1 MKSIYPFLLTVLVVL
16 TGILMYW
23 ADYLSLSSYFA
34 ITIVFLL
41 LMAIFCKQTTTSV
54 AFTHKIAL
62 MTYMGVALLSLMVF
76 SNYYQAKGDI
86 YFNTDHHALAWKGY
100 QIPEKGLLYGPE
112 NNAFLQD
119 TAITGSIRYE
129 LERNDSGDVAR
140 IHLTATGMGRSFFVG
155 KKEMQDGVSEMFYNK
170 NTTLSAIGQGGIC
183 FQNKVDSTILKF
195 EVIEQPFSPGWI
207 LGGPERDSVLY
218 VFTVT
223 DFNNQTL
230 CSDTIHSGLLIQ
242 KSYAISALMPV
253 NTISNFGNNM
263 EAYSIVREHYRTKEG
278 PFTLNNYGW
287 LKRMIISKKHESFRN
302 QQYLVEQVQDCDG
315 ISVMGNNDE
324 DHCFMVTLMPGDP
337 FFVGFGSSG
346 TPRMYFSKSGQL
358 LFDLPQWRPLSS
370 EKTQTDMLVSSSDFV
385 VSNPKDISP
394 YNILFNAPQIDKNDS
409 DHGVSGNNHLFS
421 TYVSYT
427 KGPTKDF
434 LRLAVNHQEIVDAG
448 KDFLV
453 ACDAVSEAQA
463 ILQLMDFKS
472 KSVFQPKDFHITILW
487 IFILAALSV
496 FFNIKRTRHEVMTIV
511 TEMSCIVLLLVL
523 FTTRYTM
530 CWRMAVFPPF
540 EDLSRHEFVSFVNNK
555 TIHTYLTQYLL
566 WGLAVLP
573 LTKITLFIIRWI
585 VAIKQSNIEQGY
597 ETFRTKK
604 LQNNLCRRLLLWLP
618 LFMAFIIEPI
628 CCMLMPRGAQILL
641 PVSAYF
647 LLDILLTYILL
658 EKHASDVEMAIQNL
672 RYYVQFPFVLNF
684 VVHLILLSILDAGY
698 GVMFLLYGI
707 IRYYLSL
714 ARWALRE
721 ERRKIIWWLGVLGIM
736 TTILCLFYFSANIVA
751 EMMNNPILGNT
762 IFIIVGALGIL
773 LFAWGISE
781 TFDSKIFSKPIHSL
795 GVVIVCLI
803 LSWCFVSATHVYDY
817 VLGPDGHYT
826 HLRYRTKVLV
836 EDWADILN
844 HERVSN
850 ARNISRFRQTSENQ
864 WILDHYYQN
873 RPQAEEPYFKMQPM
887 SKRGA
892 MWGAQTTDLS
902 FLRFGIGEHG
912 MSFATGIILLMLLV
926 CTIAMWQPKS
936 PILLRKEAR
945 HNIAIGALLL
955 ILMQSVFV
963 WMSVTN
969 KFIFFG
975 QDFPMLSM
983 TSKMTIFYVLFLL
996 ILASLASVT
1005 DSEDLPKKFNKN
1017 EQLLSIIFSILLA
1030 IFCIFL
1036 HVWQGEDRRNKNLES
1051 YDLELNG
1058 VKNVLHVHN
1067 SLLRYYQ
1074 IQANNAYNRIILKKE
1089 GYNRYGKKLLAD
1101 FNDNIYLNLDEEHEG
1116 IQSPDCVI
1124 DFGIEGGT
1132 TKFPLVSNSSHLYQ
1146 PLMDLYRLRRNSGS
1160 ARIVMSPD
1168 SVTLQLVFP
1177 QDSLYTPQERS
1188 LIRELNYLFASFQ
1201 IENQSMRQALLYVN
1215 RGGKDMRDAAKEERN
1230 AIMENYRRLNS
1241 SDFTA
1246 MMTDYQSFLKDA
1258 RQHKGKPEN
1267 VMLDSLLSRIDHLDS
1282 TEGTT
1287 FTNSLI
1293 EAYINNYAKN
1303 NSPENIIYIRRD
1315 RDTGFLQF
1323 NINRSYFKI
1332 EDIKSSWQGD
1342 IVANDAEM
1350 NQLLLVGNDRREIY
1364 GDQIHNDHFD
1374 IAKIPSSWLQGEKDQ
1389 YLFKSYSPITVQL
1402 KAFNRVG
1409 LPHNQDRWSALKLT
1423 ESDGAEIIE
1432 TKGNVSVRLPNGLH
1446 HVFAKNIWINGKHRH
1461 VYPLGK
1467 ELFWMKPYS
1476 DYVSAIM
1483 ADSIESTKDENPQ
1496 TIILPHV
1503 ISLDYELSD
1512 SLYQKIAYIGDS
1524 IYNDDK
1530 QKEEWRQANLS
1541 VFVGNSNGEIVAIP
1555 EYNGNPF
1562 FRINPNDHASIA
1574 KVRNHSTLFSDYS
1587 DERNL
1592 NGNLNLLPLSIG
1604 PGSSLKPLTFGA
1616 VSSTFDPGWNTFRLV
1631 GSITHEPQRPYAV
1644 LSYAEKAFNR
1654 GEKPFTSLS
1663 GDEPEFGATFDIASY
1678 LIRSSNYFNSVV
1690 TFIGSF
1696 SEASLQKGIFTRS
1709 RDINQYGRDEF
1720 PVMSVSGK
1728 NVKFDTIFSPRGV
1741 DAEPILMKRFYDN
1754 YGVFSKPTIVDEAY
1768 LDQWSLDPVL
1778 RASSKNTY
1786 YKKRNRPWLATSEAW
1801 TIPEPSFIDF
1811 PLRADD
1817 AELSYIQKIKTITL
1831 GMRRIVTVTPLK
1843 MGEMFGR
1850 LFLLDNNF
1858 RFTISRPS
1866 LYQSIVNFNLPAYNN
1881 QADDYLKMLQ
1891 ADRSFYQGMRG
1902 CAMSGG
1908 TAAYMEQLSKE
1919 LEGEGKYLYA
1929 KTGTI
1934 DNNKNNQANLLAV
1947 IITNADMQKVTIE
1960 DGKMVTPGGNP
1971 LKYYVIYIAQ
1981 DKTLNGSRSRIL
1993 KQKYQKDVVRT
2004 VIHSRRFKDFFSDNN
2019 N

>member
-1 MKSIYPFLLTVLVVL
+1 MKSLFPLLVTIVAVLIGAL
-16 TGILMYW
+16 LYW
-23 ADYLSLSSYFA
+23 TNYLSLTRYLA
-34 ITIVFLL
+34 ITIVYLFII
-41 LMAIFCKQTTTSV
+41 AVFCRQPSVRV

-62 MTYMGVALLSLMVF
+62 MTYLGVSILSIMAF

-86 YFNTDHHALAWKGY
+86 YSNIEHHVLAWKGY
-100 QIPEKGLLYGPE
+100 QVPDTGLLYGKG
-112 NNAFLQD
+112 NDAFLQD
-119 TAITGSIRYE
+119 TANIGSIHYVF
-129 LERNDSGDVAR
+129 ERNDSGNIDR
-140 IHLTATGMGRSFFVG
+140 IQLTASEMGRSFFVG
-155 KKEMQDGVSEMFYNK
+155 KKGAEDGISEIYYNR
-170 NTTLSAIGQGGIC
+170 NSTLSAIGKDGIC
-183 FQNKVDSTILKF
+183 FQNRVDSTLLKL
-195 EVIEQPFSPGWI
+195 EVIEQEAFPSWF
-207 LGGPERDSVLY
+207 LGGPEKDSVLY

-223 DFNNQTL
+223 DNNHRVL
-230 CSDTIHSGLLIQ
+230 SSDTVYSSLLIQ
-242 KSYAISALMPV
+242 KSYSISALMPV
-253 NTISNFGNNM
+253 KTVSLFGNDM
-263 EAYSIVREHYRTKEG
+263 EAFNIVREHYRTKEG

-287 LKRMIISKKHESFRN
+287 LKRMIVKKKHESFRD
-302 QQYLVEQVQDCDG
+302 QQYLVEQIQASED
-315 ISVMGNNDE
+315 ISILDSNNE
-324 DHCFMVTLMPGDP
+324 IHHFAITLMPGDP
-337 FFVGFGSSG
+337 FFIGFGNNS

-358 LFDLPQWRPLSS
+358 LFDLPQWRPLSA
-370 EKTQTDMLVSSSDFV
+370 EKDQTDVLVSSSEFAV
-385 VSNPKDISP
+385 VNPSDISP
-394 YNILFNAPQIDKNDS
+394 YNILFNSPQVDKNDG
-409 DHGVSGNNHLFS
+409 DKICPGNHHLFS
-421 TYVSYT
+421 TNISYA
-427 KGPTKDF
+427 KGPTQEL
-434 LRLAVNHQEIVDAG
+434 LRIAVDHQQIINSG
-448 KDFLV
+448 QDFLV
-453 ACDAVSEAQA
+453 ACSAGNEAKA
-463 ILQLMDFKS
+463 ILQLIDFKKES
-472 KSVFQPKDFHITILW
+472 AFQPKAFFRTILW
-487 IFILAALSV
+487 IFVLAALSI
-496 FFNIKRTRHEVMTIV
+496 FFSIKRTRHEVMTIV
-511 TEMSCIVLLLVL
+511 TEMSCIVLLMVL

-540 EDLSRHEFVSFVNNK
+540 EDLSRLEYVSFVNSQ
-555 TIHTYLTQYLL
+555 TVHEWLTQYLV
-566 WGLAVLP
+566 WGLFFLLP
-573 LTKITLFIIRWI
+573 FIKIILFIFRWT
-585 VAIKQSNIEQGY
+585 VAIRQPNSEQRY
-597 ETFRTKK
+597 EKHTTKNLHKK
-604 LQNNLCRRLLLWLP
+604 LWKRLLLWLP
-618 LFMAFIIEPI
+618 LFMAVLVEPL
-628 CCMLMPRGAQILL
+628 CCMLLPRGAQILL
-641 PVSAYF
+641 PVSVYF
-647 LLDILLTYILL
+647 LLDILLVYILL
-658 EKHASDVEMAIQNL
+658 ERHAPNADKAIQNL

-684 VVHLILLSILDAGY
+684 AAHLILLSILDAGY

-721 ERRKIIWWLGVLGIM
+721 EKRKFVWWLGVLGFLAV
-736 TTILCLFYFSANIVA
+736 ILCLFYFSANIVA
-751 EMMNNPILGNT
+751 AMMNSPFLGNFV
-762 IFIIVGALGIL
+762 FIIFGALGIL
-773 LFAWGISE
+773 LVIWGINE
-781 TFDSKIFSKPIHSL
+781 TLDNIFFCKRIRSL
-795 GVVIVCLI
+795 SVVIASLL
-803 LSWCFVSATHVYDY
+803 LSWCMVSATHVYDY
-817 VLGPDGHYT
+817 VLGPDGHYA

-836 EDWADILN
+836 EDWTDILN

-864 WILDHYYQN
+864 WILDHYYEN
-873 RPQAEEPYFKMQPM
+873 RPQGQDPYFKMQPM

-902 FLRFGIGEHG
+902 FLRFGISEHG

-926 CTIAMWQPKS
+926 FAIAMWQPKS

-955 ILMQSVFV
+955 ILMQSIFV

-996 ILASLASVT
+996 VLAILASTT
-1005 DSEDLPKKFNKN
+1005 DSEELPKKFNKN
-1017 EQLLSIIFSILLA
+1017 EQLLSIIFSIILA
-1030 IFCIFL
+1030 FFCIFL
-1036 HVWQGEDRRNKNLES
+1036 HVLQGQDRKNKNQAS

-1058 VKNVLHVHN
+1058 VKKVLHAHN

-1089 GYNRYGKKLLAD
+1089 GYNRYGKKLFAD
-1101 FNDNIYLNLDEEHEG
+1101 FNENIYLNLDEEHEG

-1124 DFGIEGGT
+1124 DLGTEGAS

-1146 PLMDLYRLRRNSGS
+1146 PLMDFYRLRRNSGS
-1160 ARIVMSPD
+1160 ARIAMSPD

-1201 IENQSMRQALLYVN
+1201 IENQSMRQALLYAN
-1215 RGGKDMRDAAKEERN
+1215 RGGKDIRDAANEERN

-1267 VMLDSLLSRIDHLDS
+1267 VMLDSLLARIDHLDS
-1282 TEGTT
+1282 TEGAT

-1293 EAYINNYAKN
+1293 EAYISNYAKK

-1315 RDTGFLQF
+1315 RETGFLQF

-1332 EDIKSSWQGD
+1332 EENNSPWRGD
-1342 IVANDAEM
+1342 ILAYDAES
-1350 NQLLLVGNDRREIY
+1350 NQLLLVGSDRREIY

-1402 KAFNRVG
+1402 KAYNRVG
-1409 LPHNQDRWSALKLT
+1409 LPHNQDKWSALKLT

-1446 HVFAKNIWINGKHRH
+1446 HVFAKNIWVNGKRRH
-1461 VYPLGK
+1461 IYPLGK

-1476 DYVSAIM
+1476 DYVSAVM
-1483 ADSIESTKDENPQ
+1483 ADSIKDEHLQ
-1496 TIILPHV
+1496 AMSLSHM

-1530 QKEEWRQANLS
+1530 QKEEWRHANLS
-1541 VFVGNSNGEIVAIP
+1541 VFVGNSNGEILAIP

-1562 FRINPNDHASIA
+1562 FRINPNDYASIA
-1574 KVRNHSTLFSDYS
+1574 RVRNHSTLFSDYT

-1616 VSSTFDPGWNTFRLV
+1616 VSSTFNPGWNTFGLV
-1631 GSITHEPQRPYAV
+1631 GSIENKKKVPYAIV
-1644 LSYAEKAFNR
+1644 RYAEKPFNER
-1654 GEKPFTSLS
+1654 EKPFVSPYR
-1663 GDEPEFGATFDIASY
+1663 DEPEFGKTFDIANY
-1678 LIRSSNYFNSVV
+1678 LIRSSNYYNSVV

-1709 RDINQYGRDEF
+1709 RDINRYGRDEF
-1720 PVMSVSGK
+1720 PVMSISGK
-1728 NVKFDTIFSPRGV
+1728 YVKFDTIFSPRGA

-1754 YGVFSKPTIVDEAY
+1754 YGVFSEPTIVDEAY
-1768 LDQWSLDPVL
+1768 LDEWSLDPVL
-1778 RASSKNTY
+1778 RASSKNSY
-1786 YKKRNRPWLATSEAW
+1786 YKKKNRPWLATSEAW

-1817 AELSYIQKIKTITL
+1817 SELSYIQKIKTITL

-1866 LYQSIVNFNLPAYNN
+1866 PYQSIVNFNLPAYNN
-1881 QADDYLKMLQ
+1881 QADNYLKMLQ

-1919 LEGEGKYLYA
+1919 LEGQGKYLYA

-1947 IITNADMQKVTIE
+1947 IITDADMQKITIK
-1960 DGKMVTPGGNP
+1960 DGKMLTPKGNP

-1981 DKTLNGSRSRIL
+1981 DKTLSGSRSRQL
-1993 KQKYQKDVVRT
+1993 KIKYQQDVVKT
-2004 VIHSRRFKDFFSDNN
+2004 VKNSRRFKEFFSDNN
-2019 N
+2019 K

>member
-1 MKSIYPFLLTVLVVL
+1 MKSIFPFLLTVLVVL

-23 ADYLSLSSYFA
+23 ADHLSLSSYFA
-34 ITIVFLL
+34 ITIVYLF
-41 LMAIFCKQTTTSV
+41 LMAVFCKQASERV

-86 YFNTDHHALAWKGY
+86 YSNTDHHALAWKGY
-100 QIPEKGLLYGPE
+100 QVPEKGILYGPQ
-112 NNAFLQD
+112 NDAFLQD
-119 TAITGSIRYE
+119 TAITGSIHYE

-140 IHLTATGMGRSFFVG
+140 IHLTATEMGRSFFVG
-155 KKEMQDGVSEMFYNK
+155 KKDTHDGASEIYYNK
-170 NTTLSAIGQGGIC
+170 NTTLSTIGQRGIC
-183 FQNKVDSTILKF
+183 FQNKVDSTFLKL
-195 EVIEQPFSPGWI
+195 EVIEQPTSPGWL

-223 DFNNQTL
+223 DFNNQIL

-253 NTISNFGNNM
+253 NTISYFGNNM
-263 EAYSIVREHYRTKEG
+263 EAYNIVREHYRTKEG
-278 PFTLNNYGW
+278 PYTLNNYGW
-287 LKRMIISKKHESFRN
+287 LKRMIISKKHESFRD
-302 QQYLVEQVQDCDG
+302 QQYLVEQVLDSKE
-315 ISVMGNNDE
+315 ISIVDINNE
-324 DHCFMVTLMPGDP
+324 SHHFIVTLMPGDP
-337 FFVGFGSSG
+337 FFVGFGSNG
-346 TPRMYFSKSGQL
+346 TPRMYFSKNGQL

-409 DHGVSGNNHLFS
+409 DQGVSGNNHLFS

-427 KGPTKDF
+427 KGPTKEF
-434 LRLAVNHQEIVDAG
+434 LRLAVNHHEVVDAG

-453 ACDAVSEAQA
+453 ACNTGSEAQA

-472 KSVFQPKDFHITILW
+472 KSVFQPKDFFITILW

-496 FFNIKRTRHEVMTIV
+496 FFNIKRTRNEVMTIV
-511 TEMSCIVLLLVL
+511 TEMSCIVLLMVL

-540 EDLSRHEFVSFVNNK
+540 EDLSRFEFVSFVNSK

-573 LTKITLFIIRWI
+573 FTKIVIFIIRWT
-585 VAIKQSNIEQGY
+585 VAIKQSNIEQSY
-597 ETFRTKK
+597 ETKRMGL
-604 LQNNLCRRLLLWLP
+604 LQKNLWRRLLLWLP
-618 LFMAFIIEPI
+618 LFIAFIIEPI
-628 CCMLMPRGAQILL
+628 CCTLMSRGAQILL

-658 EKHASDVEMAIQNL
+658 EKQASDVEKAIQNL

-684 VVHLILLSILDAGY
+684 VVHLVLLLILDAGY

-721 ERRKIIWWLGVLGIM
+721 ERRKIIWWLGVLGVM
-736 TTILCLFYFSANIVA
+736 ATILCLFYFSANIVA

-762 IFIIVGALGIL
+762 VFIIVGALGIL
-773 LFAWGISE
+773 LFVWGINE
-781 TFDSKIFSKPIHSL
+781 TFDYKIFNKPIHSY
-795 GVVIVCLI
+795 GVVIACLI

-864 WILDHYYQN
+864 WLLDHYYMN
-873 RPQAEEPYFKMQPM
+873 RPQGEDSYFKMQPM

-926 CTIAMWQPKS
+926 CAIAMWQPKS

-983 TSKMTIFYVLFLL
+983 TSKMTVFYVLFLL

-1005 DSEDLPKKFNKN
+1005 DSEDLSKKFNKN
-1017 EQLLSIIFSILLA
+1017 EQYLSIIFSILLA
-1030 IFCIFL
+1030 FFCIFL
-1036 HVWQGEDRRNKNLES
+1036 HVWQGQDRKNKNQAS

-1058 VKNVLHVHN
+1058 VKKVLHAHN

-1074 IQANNAYNRIILKKE
+1074 IQANNAYNKIILKKE
-1089 GYNRYGKKLLAD
+1089 GYNRYGKKLLVD

-1116 IQSPDCVI
+1116 IQSPDCII
-1124 DFGIEGGT
+1124 DLGIEGGT
-1132 TKFPLVSNSSHLYQ
+1132 TKFPLVSTSSHLYR
-1146 PLMDLYRLRRNSGS
+1146 PLMDLYRLRRNSSS

-1188 LIRELNYLFASFQ
+1188 LINELNYLFASFQ
-1201 IENQSMRQALLYVN
+1201 IENQSMRQALLYSG

-1230 AIMENYRRLNS
+1230 AIMENYRLLNS

-1246 MMTDYQSFLKDA
+1246 MMTDYQSFINDA
-1258 RQHKGKPEN
+1258 RRNQGKPKN
-1267 VMLDSLLSRIDHLDS
+1267 GMLDTLLTRIDHLDS
-1282 TEGTT
+1282 TEGAT

-1293 EAYINNYAKN
+1293 EAYLSNYAKN
-1303 NSPENIIYIRRD
+1303 NNPGNIIYIRRD
-1315 RDTGFLQF
+1315 RETGFLQF
-1323 NINRSYFKI
+1323 NINRNYFKI
-1332 EDIKSSWQGD
+1332 EENNSPWRGD

-1389 YLFKSYSPITVQL
+1389 FLFRSYSPITVQL
-1402 KAFNRVG
+1402 KAYNRVG

-1432 TKGNVSVRLPNGLH
+1432 TKGHVSVHLPNGLH
-1446 HVFAKNIWINGKHRH
+1446 HVFAKNIWINGKRRH

-1476 DYVSAIM
+1476 GYVSAVM
-1483 ADSIESTKDENPQ
+1483 ADSINDEHLQ
-1496 TIILPHV
+1496 AMSLSHI

-1512 SLYQKIAYIGDS
+1512 SLYQKVAFIGDS
-1524 IYNDDK
+1524 IFNDDK
-1530 QKEEWRQANLS
+1530 QKEEWRHANLS
-1541 VFVGNSNGEIVAIP
+1541 VFVGNSDGEILAIP

-1574 KVRNHSTLFSDYS
+1574 KVRNHSTLFSDYT

-1631 GSITHEPQRPYAV
+1631 GSITHEPKRPYAV
-1644 LSYAEKAFNR
+1644 LCYAEKAFNR

-1663 GDEPEFGATFDIASY
+1663 GDEPEFGMTFDIANY
-1678 LIRSSNYFNSVV
+1678 LTRSSNYFNSVI

-1696 SEASLQKGIFTRS
+1696 SELSLQKGIFKNARN
-1709 RDINQYGRDEF
+1709 INQYGRDDF

-1728 NVKFDTIFSPRGV
+1728 YVKFDTIFSPKDV

-1754 YGVFSKPTIVDEAY
+1754 YGVYSKPTLVDEAY
-1768 LDQWSLDPVL
+1768 LDQWSLDPIL
-1778 RASSKNTY
+1778 RASSKKTY
-1786 YKKRNRPWLATSEAW
+1786 YKKKNRPWLMPEETW
-1801 TIPEPSFIDF
+1801 TVPEPSFIDF

-1817 AELSYIQKIKTITL
+1817 AQLSYIQKIKTITL
-1831 GMRRIVTVTPLK
+1831 GMRRVVTVTPLK

-1858 RFTISRPS
+1858 RFTISRPNP
-1866 LYQSIVNFNLPAYNN
+1866 YQSIVNFNLPAYDN
-1881 QADDYLKMLQ
+1881 QAENYLKMLQ
-1891 ADRSFYQGMRG
+1891 AERSFFEGMRG
-1902 CAMSGG
+1902 CAISGG
-1908 TAAYMEQLSKE
+1908 TAGYMEKLGKE
-1919 LEGEGKYLYA
+1919 LESQGKYLYA

-1947 IITNADMQKVTIE
+1947 IITNADMQKVTIK
-1960 DGKMVTPGGNP
+1960 DGKLVTPEGNL

-2004 VIHSRRFKDFFSDNN
+2004 VMHSRRFKDFFSDNSN
-2019 N
+2019 